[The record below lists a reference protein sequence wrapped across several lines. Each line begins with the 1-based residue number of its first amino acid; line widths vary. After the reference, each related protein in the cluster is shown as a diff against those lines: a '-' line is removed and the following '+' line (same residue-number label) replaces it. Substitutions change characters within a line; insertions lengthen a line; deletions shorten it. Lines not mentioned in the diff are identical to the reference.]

1 MLKSDNDGPAPSK
14 TQKKSKWTSLE
25 DEQLRQA
32 VETYG
37 TESWNRIASL
47 VTSRNGKQCRE
58 PWIGQLAP
66 SVSKDVWLP
75 DEDLTLIRTHAIC
88 GNHWTAIAAQLP
100 TRSPL
105 SVKNRWNWL
114 LRHEA
119 AAEQVHQTAPAE
131 MLDVV
136 EKGKPHQTG
145 FEPLNLDERVFGS
158 AFHEFQVRM
167 LMGNVPQ

>member
-1 MLKSDNDGPAPSK
+1 MLGSDNNAPVRSK

-32 VETYG
+32 VETHG
-37 TESWNRIASL
+37 TDSWNRIASF
-47 VTSRNGKQCRE
+47 VPSRNGKQCRE
-58 PWIGQLAP
+58 RWIGQLAP

-75 DEDLTLIRTHAIC
+75 DEDLTLIRTHPIC

-114 LRHEA
+114 LRHEGA
-119 AAEQVHQTAPAE
+119 AKQLRQPAPSE
-131 MLDVV
+131 NLDVV
-136 EKGKPHQTG
+136 EKGKPQQTV
-145 FEPLNLDERVFGS
+145 FEPLNFDERMFGS
-158 AFHEFQVRM
+158 AFHEFQAKM
-167 LMGNVPQ
+167 LMGHVPQ